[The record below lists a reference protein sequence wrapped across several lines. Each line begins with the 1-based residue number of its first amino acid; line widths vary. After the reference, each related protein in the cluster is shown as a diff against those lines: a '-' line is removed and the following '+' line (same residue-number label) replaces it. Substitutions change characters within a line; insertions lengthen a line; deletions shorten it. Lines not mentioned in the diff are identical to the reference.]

1 MTDLRVYA
9 KQNSVPRKNDDSW
22 VALRGLRDG
31 SPIVMP
37 WYQALVLEGRAYA
50 VSASLVSVE
59 IATSA
64 YADTLKELF
73 VDIPDGTAAIPLKV
87 EGSFA
92 VVDGTLNEA
101 YAFVSL
107 TLNGTGGTE
116 TALTPRNMRVDNP
129 SASGATAAHTASAA
143 VDTVTGTE
151 IFLTTHGP
159 VTLDMGGVNMSQKLL
174 DWSIGLHDHAPV
186 MMDASS
192 LNVVLHDPNVGT
204 GRADAA
210 WAEFPESVFAP

>member
-9 KQNSVPRKNDDSW
+9 KQNTPTRFEDDSW

-31 SPIVMP
+31 TPIALP

-50 VSASLVSVE
+50 ASASLVSVE
-59 IATSA
+59 VVTAV
-64 YADTLKELF
+64 YADTSKTLF

-92 VVDGTLNEA
+92 VVDGTLVEA

-116 TALTPRNMRVDNP
+116 TSLTPRNMRVDNP
-129 SASGATAAHTASAA
+129 LASGATAAHTASSE

-159 VTLDMGGVNMSQKLL
+159 VTLDLGGLNLSQKLL
-174 DWSIGLHDHAPV
+174 DWSIGLHDHAPIL
-186 MMDASS
+186 MDASS
-192 LNVVLHDPNVGT
+192 LNVVLHDPNIGT
-204 GRADAA
+204 GRADCA

>member
-9 KQNSVPRKNDDSW
+9 KQNTPTRFEDDSW
-22 VALRGLRDG
+22 VQLRGLRDG
-31 SPIVMP
+31 SPIALP

-50 VSASLVSVE
+50 VSSSLVSVE
-59 IATSA
+59 VVTAV
-64 YADTLKELF
+64 YADTSKTLF

-107 TLNGTGGTE
+107 TLNGGAGTN
-116 TALTPRNMRVDNP
+116 TPITTIPNMRVDNP
-129 SASGATAAHTASAA
+129 LTSGATVAHTASSE
-143 VDTVTGTE
+143 VDTVDGTE
-151 IFLTTHGP
+151 IFLTSHAP
-159 VTLDMGGVNMSQKLL
+159 VTLDLGGLNLNQKLL

-186 MMDASS
+186 LMDAASI
-192 LNVVLHDPNVGT
+192 NVVLHDPNIGT
-204 GRADAA
+204 GRADCA
-210 WAEFPESVFAP
+210 WAEFSESVFS